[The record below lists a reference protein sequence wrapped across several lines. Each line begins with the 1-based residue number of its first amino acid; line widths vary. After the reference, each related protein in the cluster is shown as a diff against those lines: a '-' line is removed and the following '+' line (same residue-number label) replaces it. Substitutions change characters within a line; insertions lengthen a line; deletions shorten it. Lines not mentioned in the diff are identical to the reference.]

1 MPTIDVELWVAFLRH
16 LHHLSYECMLVDLIF
31 LLHWIYLLVESPVD
45 DPNSTAILHTLWINV
60 WSERQFDILGQN
72 VDIYGLSA
80 ACFSTLTS
88 HYFFLRQVVIR
99 PAGDFGQIVE
109 RHWLLLYQILRDARQ
124 LWLDRVLMM
133 VTCAWLLCRGVLFD
147 DQMLEVLLLLQ
158 LLGCRHLVAM
168 LLTVVLTVEQIAWIE
183 FNLIFIDRCMLLMII
198 HDDYVVLI
206 GLDFS
211 LRCL

>member
-1 MPTIDVELWVAFLRH
+1 
-16 LHHLSYECMLVDLIF
+16 MLIDLIS

-45 DPNSTAILHTLWINV
+45 YSNSTAILHTLWINV

-72 VDIYGLSA
+72 IDIYRLSA

-99 PAGDFGQIVE
+99 PTGDFGQIFE
-109 RHWLLLYQILRDARQ
+109 RHWLLLYQILRNVGE
-124 LWLDRVLMM
+124 LWLDRVLMV
-133 VTCAWLLCRGVLFD
+133 VTCAWLLCRRVLFD
-147 DQMLEVLLLLQ
+147 DKMLEVLLLLQ
-158 LLGCRHLVAM
+158 LLGCRHLVAALQTMM
-168 LLTVVLTVEQIAWIE
+168 LAVEQIAWIE
-183 FNLIFIDRCMLLMII
+183 FNLDFIERCLLLMII
-198 HDDYVVLI
+198 HDDNVVLI